1 MLFLNK
7 LLRGVKNDPTIFK
20 NPKMNFIL
28 GLTNA
33 QIKELK
39 RFATTNE
46 FIIQNKQEFFLTEK
60 GDLFLKNNPFES
72 WQNSEF
78 PKRPE
83 LNLEYLKEEK
93 STATVTKAIRNLAR
107 HLLDGEALK
116 PNSMEAFIQ
125 EELLSENS
133 NFRDLKQE
141 LNACLSEGHRINL
154 SQIYQN
160 FISYGLTKSIVSVLL
175 LDVLA
180 KNKDSFAIYEKF
192 QFQLKINQLLFDKIM
207 FCPENFEIQKTVFEQ
222 YSILANI
229 SGLVLPKRSNNVLD
243 TIKGLIGFI
252 NDLDKYAIQTERL
265 SAKTIKFRNTVV
277 NAKDPINLIT
287 KDIPRI
293 LQGKKLKDCDNDF
306 AYYFEQTL
314 EELKTATDVMVNEI
328 KTFTLK
334 AFHSENRAE
343 LSERF
348 KAVEEFIGAKE
359 MKTLYANIT
368 NDEVSD
374 RFWIERIATFINQS
388 RVPKDWSD
396 EDVAD
401 FKIKIKEL
409 ALKFYVLEATIGTSQ
424 NTITADFNSV
434 LKNFL
439 KLSKPEQF
447 MLLRKVVNG

>member
-7 LLRGVKNDPTIFK
+7 LLKGIKGDPTIFK
-20 NPKMNFIL
+20 DPKINFIL
-28 GLTNA
+28 GLTNS

-39 RFATTNE
+39 RFATINE
-46 FIIQNKQEFFLTEK
+46 FIIQKKQEFFLTAK
-60 GDLFLKNNPFES
+60 GELFLINNPIKS

-93 STATVTKAIRNLAR
+93 PPATVTKAMRNLAR

-116 PNSMEAFIQ
+116 PYSMESFIQ

-133 NFRDLKQE
+133 NFKDLRQE
-141 LNACLSEGHRINL
+141 LEASIPQDHRINL
-154 SQIYQN
+154 SQIYEK
-160 FISYGLTKSIVSVLL
+160 FIAYGLTKSVVSILL

-207 FCPENFEIQKTVFEQ
+207 FCPENFEAQKTIFEQ
-222 YSILANI
+222 SSVLEDI
-229 SGLVLPKRSNNVLD
+229 SGLILPKKSNNILD

-252 NDLDKYAIQTERL
+252 RGLDKYTLQTERL
-265 SAKTIKFRNTVV
+265 TPKAIKLRNSVI
-277 NAKDPINLIT
+277 NAKDPINLIMT
-287 KDIPRI
+287 DIPRI
-293 LQGKKLKDCDNDF
+293 LQNKKLKDCDKNF
-306 AYYFEQTL
+306 AISFEQTL
-314 EELKTATDVMVNEI
+314 DELKTATENMIKEI
-328 KTFTLK
+328 KTFTLE
-334 AFHSENRAE
+334 AFHSGKRAD

-348 KAVEEFIGAKE
+348 KSVEEFIGAKE
-359 MKTLYANIT
+359 LKTLYSNIT

-374 RFWIERIATFINQS
+374 KFWIERIATFINQS

-401 FKIKIKEL
+401 FKVKIKEL
-409 ALKFYVLEATIGTSQ
+409 ALKFYVLEATVGSSQ
-424 NTITADFNSV
+424 NTITANFNSV
-434 LKNFL
+434 LADFL

-447 MLLRKVVNG
+447 ILLRKVVNG